1 MLNKTRVKQAP
12 SPYLKLTIKLSQC
25 PLGTGSPDP
34 KNWLTGKDP
43 DAGKD

>member
-12 SPYLKLTIKLSQC
+12 SPYLKLTLKLSQY
-25 PLGTGSPDP
+25 PFGTGPPDV